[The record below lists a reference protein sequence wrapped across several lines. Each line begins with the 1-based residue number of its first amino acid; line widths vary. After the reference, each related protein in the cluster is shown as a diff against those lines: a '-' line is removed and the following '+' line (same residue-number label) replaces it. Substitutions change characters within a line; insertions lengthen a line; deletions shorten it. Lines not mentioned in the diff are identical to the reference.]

1 MSKTITVSDETY
13 ELIKDQVEK
22 ESLKEEKKVGIVIK
36 TLTGSV
42 LFKSSKTTI
51 KETVEKAVEE
61 GANLRDADLG
71 GADLGGANL
80 RGANLRGANLR
91 DADLGGADLRDAD
104 FFHAKFYGKGGTTKI
119 GKNQVDS
126 FMLALGIIVED

>member
-71 GADLGGANL
+71 GADL
-80 RGANLRGANLR
+80 
-91 DADLGGADLRDAD
+91 RDAD